1 MIDAKLLI
9 ATANQGKTAEIKTY
23 LADLPIEVLSLSD
36 INVREFFQEEGQ
48 TFLDNAR
55 GKSLFYSRNW
65 EDLILGEDS
74 GLEIDFLRGAPGIL
88 SARFSDPDATDEKN
102 IDKVLSLMEGV
113 PFEKRQARFVSC
125 MVLSRRGEILAEIK
139 EDVRGFITR
148 EKSGESGFGY
158 DPIFFYPPLN
168 TTFANLTPA
177 EKNNIS
183 HRGRALKRLKDY
195 LEHL

>member
-158 DPIFFYPPLN
+158 DPVFFYPPLN

>member
-1 MIDAKLLI
+1 LIDAKLLI

-23 LADLPIEVLSLSD
+23 LADLPIEVLSLSE

-48 TFLDNAR
+48 TFLENAR

-74 GLEIDFLRGAPGIL
+74 GLEVDFLRGAPGIL

-125 MVLSRRGEILAEIK
+125 MVLSRRGEILAAIR